1 MSPDPEALAEAGGA
15 VRILIVEDDEGL
27 AELEAEAARSAGF
40 APVLAADL
48 AAAEAALRRGGV
60 DLALIDYALPDGEA
74 PRLIERFG
82 GAEALPPFVV
92 TTGRGDERI
101 AVAMMKLG
109 ARDYL
114 VKDGGF
120 LAALADALARLKREL
135 AIERELAATRARLAE
150 AEARYRLISEN
161 VSDVIFIYE
170 PSSESFSYFSPS
182 VLRLLGCSR
191 EELDATPIHE
201 FLPPEDY
208 APLRADVERRARAL
222 AAAGGGSDLA
232 RYRVRLRRARGGH
245 IRAEAQTTLVL
256 QPEGQ
261 IELLG
266 VLRDVEERERM
277 EEDLVRSL
285 REKEVLLK
293 EVHHR
298 VKNNLQIVSSL
309 INLQLR
315 VVKHRKAAEA
325 LVESQNRIRAMAL
338 IHEQLYRSVSLET
351 VPFAAYVREI
361 VPPLVLGSGA
371 PIATGFDL
379 ADANLPLDLA
389 VPCGLILN
397 ELVTNA
403 VKHAFRGA
411 SEPRLRIAFGPDADE
426 FCYRLEVGD
435 NGPGLPEGYDPEAAE
450 SLGFTLVSALAG
462 QLAGRFEYRY
472 DGGAVFV
479 VVFPSDR
486 MSAAACEEE
495 R

>member
-1 MSPDPEALAEAGGA
+1 M
-15 VRILIVEDDEGL
+15 RILIVEDDAGL
-27 AELEAEAARSAGF
+27 AELEAEAAAAAGL

-48 AAAEAALRRGGV
+48 SSAEALLRGGGV
-60 DLALIDYALPDGEA
+60 DLALVDYALPDGEA
-74 PRLIERFG
+74 TLLVERLG

-120 LAALADALARLKREL
+120 LAALPEALARLMRES
-135 AIERELAATRARLAE
+135 ATERELAATRARLAE

-161 VSDVIFIYE
+161 VSDVIFIYGPAE
-170 PSSESFSYFSPS
+170 GSFSYISPS
-182 VLRLLGCSR
+182 VLRLIGCSR
-191 EELDATPIHE
+191 EELDAAPLDE
-201 FLPPEDY
+201 FLPPEEF
-208 APLRADVERRARAL
+208 APIREDIRRRAGEL
-222 AAAGGGSDLA
+222 AEAGGGTDLA
-232 RYRVRLRRARGGH
+232 RYRIRLRRPRGGD

-256 QPEGQ
+256 GPGGEP
-261 IELLG
+261 ELLG

-293 EVHHR
+293 EIHHR

-309 INLQLR
+309 INLQLG

-338 IHEQLYRSVSLET
+338 IHEQLYRSTSLET
-351 VPFAAYVREI
+351 VPFASYVREI
-361 VPPLVLGSGA
+361 VPPLIQGSGA
-371 PIATGFDL
+371 SVATGFEL
-379 ADANLPLDLA
+379 AEAALSLDLA

-403 VKHAFRGA
+403 VKHAFKRNP
-411 SEPRLRIAFGPDADE
+411 EPRLRIAFGPDE
-426 FCYRLEVGD
+426 GESCYRLEVGD
-435 NGPGLPEGYDPEAAE
+435 NGPGLPDDYDPETAA
-450 SLGFTLVSALAG
+450 SLGFTLVNALAG

-479 VVFPSDR
+479 VVFPSGR
-486 MSAAACEEE
+486 MGAAACEEPV
-495 R
+495 